1 MSPTSTQ
8 KERSNDFPDI
18 THEIEY
24 FDVNPHNDISNVSS
38 PTVAQMQK
46 VETRMNLDMTLEH
59 CNSVYLF

>member
-38 PTVAQMQK
+38 HTVARCKK
-46 VETRMNLDMTLEH
+46 VETRSLK
-59 CNSVYLF
+59 YPKG